1 MMLVFRHLY
10 IEDRVT
16 VPTVSIKEAAQL
28 LGVTE
33 VTIRRRIR
41 HGDLHAY
48 QQEIP
53 QGFAWMVEVPDDVR
67 PSVGHADDI
76 PGEIQE
82 ALHEIIRRQDERIAQ
97 LQEQLQAKDR
107 QIGELHVL
115 LQRAQAAL
123 PAPKEDRQSWWHRL
137 WQRQR

>member
-1 MMLVFRHLY
+1 VS
-10 IEDRVT
+10 VA
-16 VPTVSIKEAAQL
+16 TVSIKEAAHL

-41 HGDLHAY
+41 NGDLQAH
-48 QQEIP
+48 QQERP
-53 QGFAWMVEVPDDVR
+53 QGFTWMVEVPDDMPLLASDEVAT
-67 PSVGHADDI
+67 PEFHK
-76 PGEIQE
+76 
-82 ALHEIIRRQDERIAQ
+82 ALQDIIRRQDETIAQ
-97 LQEQLQAKDR
+97 LHEQLQTKDQQLEAKDR

-115 LQRAQAAL
+115 LQQAQAAL